1 MHCTRNVIVDN
12 EINFS
17 ALFLKKCFS
26 SVVQSWKRINKNKS
40 YFANFV
46 LSLYNKYKS
55 SAYNEQ
61 PIKYIFGII
70 CCSLLLLLLSIQFH
84 QCKKKNKNKNKN
96 KNNKL

>member
-55 SAYNEQ
+55 IESYER
-61 PIKYIFGII
+61 FVTTT
-70 CCSLLLLLLSIQFH
+70 
-84 QCKKKNKNKNKN
+84 KNRNFESE
-96 KNNKL
+96 